1 MTRMKLA
8 SNSCFLIFGNIPP
21 QNKDTEVAS
30 VRKICLIKLFLS
42 ILHLKSSES
51 TVFGFYME
59 IQIVIA
65 NYYQETNL

>member
-1 MTRMKLA
+1 M
-8 SNSCFLIFGNIPP
+8 
-21 QNKDTEVAS
+21 DTEVAS

-51 TVFGFYME
+51 TAFGFYME

-65 NYYQETNL
+65 NYYQQTNL